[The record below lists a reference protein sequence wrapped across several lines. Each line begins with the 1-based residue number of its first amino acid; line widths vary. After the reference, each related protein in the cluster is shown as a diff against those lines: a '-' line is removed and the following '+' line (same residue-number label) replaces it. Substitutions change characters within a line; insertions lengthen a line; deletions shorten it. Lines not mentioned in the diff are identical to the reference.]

1 MDNLAPP
8 KAGARAASSFVFDKA
23 FVNGEWV
30 AASSGKTFE
39 GTHVEAS
46 DTCICGPVSI
56 KYLIY
61 TYMTVYLLMYVV
73 QWFLNHQGM

>member
-46 DTCICGPVSI
+46 DTCI
-56 KYLIY
+56 
-61 TYMTVYLLMYVV
+61 YVV
-73 QWFLNHQGM
+73 QFLLDIS

>member
-8 KAGARAASSFVFDKA
+8 KSGARAASSFVFDKA

-39 GTHVEAS
+39 G
-46 DTCICGPVSI
+46 
-56 KYLIY
+56 
-61 TYMTVYLLMYVV
+61 
-73 QWFLNHQGM
+73 N

>member
-39 GTHVEAS
+39 GIHVGTS
-46 DTCICGPVSI
+46 DPCTFVYVVQFLINISYIHDCI
-56 KYLIY
+56 LF
-61 TYMTVYLLMYVV
+61 MYVV
-73 QWFLNHQGM
+73 RWF